1 MERKNIPRLFVYFF
15 LAGALFGICL
25 YPAFGQT
32 PAQTA
37 PAAAAATT
45 TTYAPGQME
54 ALAAPIA
61 LYPDQLLAK
70 VLIAST
76 YPLEIVEAARWRQ
89 QNKGLSGTALDS
101 ALASQTWDDSVKE
114 LAYTPDVLAMMDK
127 EIGWTQKL
135 GDAVLSDQAG
145 MLKAVQNLRAK
156 AQSNGKLAD
165 TPQQK
170 VVTENQTIVIQ
181 PAEPEKVYVPYY
193 EPASVYGPWNYGY
206 PAYSWP
212 PPYGYAYGAGLGF
225 VTGAV
230 IGAAFWNNNC
240 NWGGGNLMVNN
251 FNNFNNINS
260 IRGGQSWRHNV
271 DHRRGAAYGNQ
282 GLRDRYGRGQMA
294 GANGRR
300 DFRGFDNNGLGGRN
314 GIGDRNGIGNRG
326 GIGDRN
332 GIGNRGG
339 IGDRNGI
346 GNRGGLGDRGGL
358 ANNGG
363 LGNRGGLGDRGGLGN
378 NGGLGNRGGLGG
390 GSGFG
395 GRGGI
400 SNTAFDR
407 GGFGGLGSGA
417 QTRGFSNRGGAS
429 LGSARS
435 SGFRGGGGGGM
446 RGGGMRGGGGRGG
459 GGRRR

>member
-1 MERKNIPRLFVYFF
+1 MERKNILRLTLYFF
-15 LAGALFGICL
+15 LVGALFGLCL

-32 PAQTA
+32 PTPATPAVATTA
-37 PAAAAATT
+37 T

-70 VLIAST
+70 VMIAST
-76 YPLEIVEAARWRQ
+76 YPMEVVEANRWRQ
-89 QNKGLSGTALDS
+89 QNKTLSGTALDS
-101 ALASQTWDDSVKE
+101 ALASQTWDDSVKQ
-114 LAYTPDVLAMMDK
+114 LTYTPEVLDMMDK
-127 EIGWTQKL
+127 QLDWTQKL

-145 MLKAVQNLRAK
+145 MLKAVQRLRAK
-156 AQSNGKLAD
+156 AQSNGKL
-165 TPQQK
+165 TTTTEQK
-170 VVTENQTIVIQ
+170 VVTENQTIIIQ

-193 EPASVYGPWNYGY
+193 DSSSVYGPWDYGY

-212 PPYGYAYGAGLGF
+212 PPYGYGYGVGLGF

-240 NWGGGNLMVNN
+240 NWGGGNLQVNN
-251 FNNFNNINS
+251 FNNFNNINA
-260 IRGGQSWRHNV
+260 RGGQNWQHNV
-271 DHRRGAAYGNQ
+271 NHRRGAAYGNQ
-282 GLRDRYGRGQMA
+282 GLRNKYGRGEMG

-300 DFRGFDNNGLGGRN
+300 DFRGFDNNGLGNRGGLGDRNGIGGGN
-314 GIGDRNGIGNRG
+314 GIGDRNGL
-326 GIGDRN
+326 
-332 GIGNRGG
+332 
-339 IGDRNGI
+339 

-363 LGNRGGLGDRGGLGN
+363 LGGRNGIGGGN
-378 NGGLGNRGGLGG
+378 GLGNRGGLGG
-390 GSGFG
+390 NSGLGSGGFG

-400 SNTAFDR
+400 SNTSFDR
-407 GGFGGLGSGA
+407 GGFGGLGSGS
-417 QTRGFSNRGGAS
+417 QTRSFSSRGGSS

-435 SGFRGGGGGGM
+435 SGFRGGGGGGGF
-446 RGGGMRGGGGRGG
+446 RGGGGGRGG